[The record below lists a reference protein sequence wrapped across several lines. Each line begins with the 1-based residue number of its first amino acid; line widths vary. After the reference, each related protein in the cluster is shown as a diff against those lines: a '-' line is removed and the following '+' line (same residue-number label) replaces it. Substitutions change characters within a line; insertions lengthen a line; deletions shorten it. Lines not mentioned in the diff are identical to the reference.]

1 MKILYID
8 CGAGASSEMIAGSL
22 ADLLGP
28 ETAKELIDSA
38 DIPGVTVNISKTEK
52 SGITGTRIRVDIH
65 GHDEGTEHQHIHR
78 SLPDVLSVI
87 DSLNISDEVRKDASA
102 VYRIL
107 AKAEAEVHGKP
118 IDQVHFHEVG
128 ALDAVT
134 NIVFA
139 CMAIDRL
146 NPDRILASPV
156 RTGFGQVR
164 CAHGILPVPAP
175 ATASVLK
182 GIPMYA
188 GDCEGEFCTPTGAA
202 ILKHFAEGFVR
213 MPAMAVDR
221 IGYGPGRKDLA
232 IADMTR
238 VFIGDASEE

>member
-1 MKILYID
+1 MRILYID

-28 ETAKELIDSA
+28 KTAKELIDSA
-38 DIPGVTVNISKTEK
+38 DIPGVTVSISKTEK
-52 SGITGTRIRVDIH
+52 SGITGTRVRIDIL
-65 GHDEGTEHQHIHR
+65 GHEEGTEHQHIHR

-87 DSLNISDEVRKDASA
+87 DSLNIPDKVRENASA
-102 VYRIL
+102 VYGIL
-107 AKAEAEVHGKP
+107 AEAEAEVHGKP

-139 CMAIDRL
+139 CMAVDML
-146 NPDRILASPV
+146 DPDRIIASPV

-175 ATASVLK
+175 ATASILK

-202 ILKHFAEGFVR
+202 ILKHFAEGFAR
-213 MPAMAVDR
+213 MPAMTVDR
-221 IGYGPGRKDLA
+221 IGYGPGRKDLEM
-232 IADMTR
+232 ADMVRTF
-238 VFIGDASEE
+238 VGDASEY